1 MIEPTFTD
9 SDLLAYADELL
20 ASDEATAIEVQL
32 RSSQALRQRLAMLL
46 KLRDQGGHT
55 LGEVWRRQRLS
66 CPSRSD
72 LGSYL
77 LGVLDANAAE
87 YIEFHLHTIGCSL
100 CAANLADL
108 EEKQTADASGTPR
121 ESESRRQRYFE
132 SSAGR
137 LSSQRDRE

>member
-9 SDLLAYADELL
+9 ADLIAYADELL
-20 ASDEATAIEVQL
+20 VSDEATAIEDQL

-77 LGVLDANAAE
+77 LGAR
-87 YIEFHLHTIGCSL
+87 CQ
-100 CAANLADL
+100 C
-108 EEKQTADASGTPR
+108 
-121 ESESRRQRYFE
+121 RRVCRV
-132 SSAGR
+132 SSAHDR
-137 LSSQRDRE
+137 LLAVRGELG